1 MNATMRGDG
10 RVSNLVTNLQ
20 GIVHFVAR
28 IFVDE
33 RTLNRYVF
41 AWGEELTEKEIYE
54 MSGKIS

>member
-10 RVSNLVTNLQ
+10 RVSNLVTSLQ

-41 AWGEELTEKEIYE
+41 GWGEELKEKEIYE